1 MQAGEYASPASLLV
15 GETMVQESPS
25 DRETKEGDVF
35 LAAHGISK
43 TYSDG
48 TQALKRIDFEIRQ
61 GEIIGLLGENGA
73 GKTTLT
79 KILSGLLPPT
89 EGRVESP
96 RGNVRFANPR
106 EAMRFGIGMVH
117 QHFALVGPFT
127 ATENVVLSHERPF
140 TPIRL
145 GKTRERLETLMAESG
160 LHVPLDVP
168 IEKLAVGEQQRVEIL
183 KVMSRDVDLL
193 ILDEPTS
200 VLTPLE
206 VDELFD
212 LLRRLR
218 AQDKSIILITHKL
231 KEVQSITDRIVVLR
245 HGEVVGDVRTVEATT
260 ERLARLMVGQA
271 LDSAADAVE
280 LRDEE
285 LPIRQEHEEAG
296 VAGEVV
302 LRVKNLVSRGN
313 TGEIAVEGVSF
324 NVHAGEIFGIAGVEG
339 NGQSELV
346 ECLTGLRVP
355 TQGEATIGGT
365 DILGKDPREIYRL
378 GVAHI
383 PEDRWEVGL
392 VLPFTLAENA
402 ILGIHRRQQFRRAHL
417 PIIQWGNV
425 RKHVEE
431 LMERF
436 DIQAAG
442 PNAPAKS
449 LSGGNQQKL
458 IVGRELAKDPAVI
471 VASQPTRGLDVAAAK
486 YIRDL
491 LVDMRNRQRAVLLV
505 SADLDEVLA
514 RSDRVAIMFEGK
526 FMTVCKPTDLDRET
540 VGMLMGGVTSKEVC
554 VERS

>member
-1 MQAGEYASPASLLV
+1 
-15 GETMVQESPS
+15 MVQDQAS
-25 DRETKEGDVF
+25 DRDTKQGDLF
-35 LAAHGISK
+35 LGAYGISK

-48 TQALKRIDFEIRQ
+48 TQALKRVDFEIRH
-61 GEIIGLLGENGA
+61 GEIVGLLGENGA

-96 RGNVRFANPR
+96 RGRVRFANPR

-140 TPIRL
+140 TQIRL
-145 GKTRERLETLMAESG
+145 AQTRERLEALMEESG
-160 LHVPLDVP
+160 LHVPLDIP

-212 LLRRLR
+212 LLPRLR

-245 HGEVVGDVRTVEATT
+245 HGELVGDVRTAEATT

-271 LDSAADAVE
+271 LDRAADAVE

-285 LPIRQEHEEAG
+285 LPIRREREDAG
-296 VAGEVV
+296 ATGEVV

-324 NVHAGEIFGIAGVEG
+324 DVHAGEIFGIAGVEG

-402 ILGIHRRQQFRRAHL
+402 ILGIHRWMQFRRRL
-417 PIIQWGNV
+417 PILLHWGKV
-425 RKHVEE
+425 QRHVEK

-436 DIQAAG
+436 EIQATG

-471 VASQPTRGLDVAAAK
+471 VASQPTRGLDVASAK

-514 RSDRVAIMFEGK
+514 HSDRVAIMFEGR
-526 FMTVCKPTDLDRET
+526 FMTVCKPSDLNRET

-554 VERS
+554 VERP